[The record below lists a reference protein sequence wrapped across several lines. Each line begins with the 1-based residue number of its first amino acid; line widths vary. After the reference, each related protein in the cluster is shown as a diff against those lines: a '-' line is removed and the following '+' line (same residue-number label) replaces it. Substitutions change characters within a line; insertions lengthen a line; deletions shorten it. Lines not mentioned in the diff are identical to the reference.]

1 MSTAKLIRARLS
13 DHLSSLMV
21 VALPRKD
28 ATLKEQPMPAPLEW
42 VEMPL
47 DGRMALVRSGAPAC
61 WIRTIEKATA
71 LPHKTLCEL
80 LGLKLSTVNRK
91 LQNRALLSPDETER
105 LMGLQRL
112 IGQVEAVVRDCG
124 DGEPFDSAQ
133 WLAAWLQRP
142 NRVLG
147 GALPGGFLDTAEG
160 REQLGRLIGA
170 QRSGAYM

>member
-1 MSTAKLIRARLS
+1 
-13 DHLSSLMV
+13 MV
-21 VALPRKD
+21 AALPRTD
-28 ATLKEQPMPAPLEW
+28 APLAEQPMPAPLEW
-42 VEMPL
+42 VEMPPT
-47 DGRMALVRSGAPAC
+47 GRMALVRSGVPAR
-61 WIRTIEKATA
+61 WIRTLEQTTN

-105 LMGLQRL
+105 LMGLLRL

-124 DGEPFDSAQ
+124 DGESFDAAQ

-142 NRVLG
+142 NRALG
-147 GALPGGFLDTAEG
+147 GALPGDFLDTAEG